1 MRGRMTIE
9 PFGRTILCLVYRERN
24 ILDSRS
30 RRCRKSNTKGAW
42 LHARLRGDRARLF
55 LVRRKGE
62 TREKARHPA
71 YPIGRLPLSFSVGYP
86 TIPDDL
92 ADQWRMPGGGGVG
105 AVGRL
110 FDCVLCSCGMEGNGR
125 DRYVAVLFLVLGG
138 RDTETWR
145 MGGRRFSVI
154 GRGGSGRVV
163 LLMLQSP

>member
-1 MRGRMTIE
+1 MTIE
-9 PFGRTILCLVYRERN
+9 PFGRTILCLVHRERN

-30 RRCRKSNTKGAW
+30 RRYRKSNTKGAW

-62 TREKARHPA
+62 GGKKQGILHIP
-71 YPIGRLPLSFSVGYP
+71 SVGFHSLFRSGIRPYP
-86 TIPDDL
+86 TTWPISGEC
-92 ADQWRMPGGGGVG
+92 RGGVG

-125 DRYVAVLFLVLGG
+125 DLQHNQYVAALFLVLGE

-154 GRGGSGRVV
+154 GRGGSGRGV
-163 LLMLQSP
+163 LLMLQPP

>member
-92 ADQWRMPGGGGVG
+92 ADQWRMPGGGVWVRWG
-105 AVGRL
+105 
-110 FDCVLCSCGMEGNGR
+110 DCSIVCFVHAEWK
-125 DRYVAVLFLVLGG
+125 
-138 RDTETWR
+138 ET
-145 MGGRRFSVI
+145 VEI
-154 GRGGSGRVV
+154 GT
-163 LLMLQSP
+163 